1 MKSLTLCFFSLGPS
15 ALFTPIGLGKALAG
29 HVILSKNATD
39 VTECMKLCMVTEQCR
54 SFNFNERLKSCQV
67 SGSTAEVQ
75 SLADQEGFNYYERAS
90 FRAISPKWVSS
101 NPYGLLGTIF
111 YLGRVGEFG

>member
-1 MKSLTLCFFSLGPS
+1 MKSLTLFFFSLGPS

-29 HVILSKNATD
+29 HVILSKNATE

-90 FRAISPKWVSS
+90 FRAISPK
-101 NPYGLLGTIF
+101 
-111 YLGRVGEFG
+111 